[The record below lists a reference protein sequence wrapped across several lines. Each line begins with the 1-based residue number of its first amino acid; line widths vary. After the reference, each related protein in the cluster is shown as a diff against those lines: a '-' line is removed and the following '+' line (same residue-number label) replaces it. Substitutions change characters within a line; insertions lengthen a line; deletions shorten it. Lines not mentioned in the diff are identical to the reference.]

1 MSGGFHRCAAGLELV
16 RGRTISCCTKV
27 ELFGANVRQGKETV
41 HLVGN
46 CTSLVRRQGRHR
58 CYWWSWLLSS
68 TATHLNKD
76 NDHGC
81 SDRKLIKCLTGS
93 ADDLSSLLA
102 CTHYLSAGL
111 RVWAPPR
118 RSLVR
123 KL

>member
-1 MSGGFHRCAAGLELV
+1 MPCS
-16 RGRTISCCTKV
+16 TKV
-27 ELFGANVRQGKETV
+27 ELFGAHTRQGKETV

-46 CTSLVRRQGRHR
+46 RRELVGRQGRWYR
-58 CYWWSWLLSS
+58 LWLWGWTWLLSS

-93 ADDLSSLLA
+93 SDDLSSLLA
-102 CTHYLSAGL
+102 CTHYLPVGL